1 MSERDTYP
9 PGVPFWVDI
18 AHPDPD
24 AAMRFYSGLFGW
36 EYSDPEEIPGGGR
49 YFAARLRGRD
59 VAGISSLPGGGA
71 GSRPAWKTYV
81 LVDSA
86 DATTAKAKRAGGSA
100 VAEPFDAPPGRIALL
115 TDPEGALFCVW
126 EPKESAGAQL
136 VNEPG
141 AWSMSALNTRD
152 PDGAKA
158 FYGAV
163 FGWETEAFDLGGAE
177 IWMWRLD
184 GYVGGEP
191 QQPVPRDVV
200 ATMAPLGDEVP
211 AEVPPNWSV
220 DFWVDRVDP
229 AAELVGSLG
238 GAVIAPPYDIPS
250 TVLRQAVVADPHG
263 AAFSITEVTARG

>member
-9 PGVPFWVDI
+9 PGVPCWVDI
-18 AHPDPD
+18 AHPDLD
-24 AAMRFYSGLFGW
+24 AAMRFYGELFGW
-36 EYSDPEEIPGGGR
+36 EYSDPDEIPGGGR

-71 GSRPAWKTYV
+71 RSRPAWKTYV

-126 EPKESAGAQL
+126 EPKERAGAQL

-141 AWSMSALNTRD
+141 AWSMSALNARD

-177 IWMWRLD
+177 ISMWRLD

-200 ATMAPLGDEVP
+200 ATMAPLGDDAP
-211 AEVPPNWSV
+211 AEVAPHWSV
-220 DFWVDRVDP
+220 DFWVDRVDG
-229 AAELVGSLG
+229 AVETVGRLG

-250 TVLRQAVVADPHG
+250 TELRQAVVADPHG
-263 AAFSITEVTARG
+263 AAFSITEVTARS